1 MGFMGV
7 LMNMRLERDSMGEKQ
22 VPQDALWGASTQ
34 RAVEN
39 FSISSLR
46 LSQNFI
52 ACLGMVK
59 LAAAHANIS
68 LGLLD
73 RERGDAIILA
83 AREVVSGLLYR
94 HFVVDLF
101 QTGSGTSTNM
111 NANEVIANRALE
123 ALGRERGAQAFIH
136 PNDHVNM
143 CQSSNDVFPTTIHI
157 AIYESLS
164 KRLSPLVDGLQGALD
179 VKQREFAGI
188 VKAGRTHLQDA
199 TPITLGQEFS
209 GYAAQMR
216 QALERLKRSS
226 VGLLELAL
234 GGTTVGTGVNAHPEF
249 AGRAIAFINQLTGS
263 SYREAENHFAAQST
277 QDVVVEISG
286 QLRCMAVSLMKIA
299 NDIRWL
305 ASGPRCGLGE
315 LSLPSLQPGS
325 SSMPAK
331 VNPVI
336 CEAVMMV
343 CAQVMGNDSTVVV
356 CAQHG
361 NFELNTMMPVLAY
374 NVLQSID
381 LLSNATATFSRLC
394 IAGISANAERCRSF
408 AERSLAVVTAVAPV
422 VGHDAAA
429 EIVGRALRED
439 RGLREVT
446 GAMHILKEGE
456 IDRVF
461 DLMAMTKPGRPSP
474 IVSPDLAGDVTAQ
487 GA

>member
-1 MGFMGV
+1 MRGPGA
-7 LMNMRLERDSMGEKQ
+7 LRGAEGGDNGMNMRLERDSMGEKQ

-39 FSISSLR
+39 FSISTLR

-59 LAAAHANIS
+59 EAAARANIS

-73 RERGDAIILA
+73 RERGDAIISA
-83 AREVVSGLLYR
+83 AREVISGLLYR
-94 HFVVDLF
+94 QFVVDLF

-123 ALGRERGAQAFIH
+123 ILGRERGARAFIH

-143 CQSSNDVFPTTIHI
+143 CQSSNDVFPTTIHV
-157 AIYESLS
+157 AVYESLS
-164 KRLSPLVDGLQGALD
+164 KRLIPLVDRLREALET
-179 VKQREFAGI
+179 KQREFSQI
-188 VKAGRTHLQDA
+188 VTAGRTHLQDA

-216 QALERLKRSS
+216 HAVSRLKRSS
-226 VGLLELAL
+226 EGLLELAL

-249 AGRAIAFINQLTGS
+249 ARRAISYINQVTGS
-263 SYREAENHFAAQST
+263 SYREAENHFAAQSS
-277 QDVVVEISG
+277 QDVVVEVSG
-286 QLRCMAVSLMKIA
+286 QLRCLAVALMKIA
-299 NDIRWL
+299 NDLRWL
-305 ASGPRCGLGE
+305 ASGPRCGLDE
-315 LSLPSLQPGS
+315 ISLPTLQPGS

-336 CEAVMMV
+336 CEAVMMA
-343 CAQVMGNDSTVVV
+343 CAQVIGNDTTVVV

-361 NFELNTMMPVLAY
+361 NFQLNTMMPVLAY
-374 NVLQSID
+374 NTLQAVDI
-381 LLSNATATFSRLC
+381 LSNSATAFARLC
-394 IAGISANAERCRSF
+394 VEGISAHPERCRSN

-429 EIVGRALRED
+429 EIVARALRED
-439 RGLREVT
+439 RALRDVAREMRVL
-446 GAMHILKEGE
+446 AEGDV
-456 IDRVF
+456 DRVF
-461 DLMAMTKPGRPSP
+461 DLMAMTRPGRPSA
-474 IVSPDLAGDVTAQ
+474 SPSVA
-487 GA
+487 

>member
-1 MGFMGV
+1 MT
-7 LMNMRLERDSMGEKQ
+7 MRLERDSMGEKQ

-39 FSISSLR
+39 FSISNLR

-59 LAAAHANIS
+59 VAAAHANVS

-94 HFVVDLF
+94 QFVVDLF
-101 QTGSGTSTNM
+101 QSGSGTSTNM

-123 ALGRERGAQAFIH
+123 ILGRERGARAFIH

-143 CQSSNDVFPTTIHI
+143 CQSSNDVFPSTMHI
-157 AIYESLS
+157 AMYESLS
-164 KRLSPLVDGLQGALD
+164 KRLIPLVETLKTALEA
-179 VKQREFAGI
+179 KAREFSPV

-199 TPITLGQEFS
+199 TPITLGQEFG
-209 GYAAQMR
+209 GYASQLK
-216 QALERLKRSS
+216 QTIERLKRSS
-226 VGLLELAL
+226 VALLDLAL

-249 AGRAIAFINQLTGS
+249 ARRAISYLNEVTGS
-263 SYREAENHFAAQST
+263 SYREAENHFAAQSA
-277 QDVVVEISG
+277 QDSLVEVSG
-286 QLRCMAVSLMKIA
+286 QLRCMAVALMKIA

-305 ASGPRCGLGE
+305 ASGPRCGLDE
-315 LSLPSLQPGS
+315 ISLPTLQPGS

-331 VNPVI
+331 VNPVM

-343 CAQVMGNDSTVVV
+343 CAQVMGNDTTVAI

-361 NFELNTMMPVLAY
+361 NFQLNTMMPVLAY
-374 NVLQSID
+374 NVLQSVDI
-381 LLSNATATFSRLC
+381 LSNVTSTFARLC
-394 IAGISANAERCRSF
+394 VEGISAHPDRCRSY

-422 VGHDAAA
+422 VGHDMAAD
-429 EIVGRALRED
+429 IVANALRED
-439 RGLREVT
+439 RGLRDVAREMRVLT
-446 GAMHILKEGE
+446 ERE
-456 IDRVF
+456 IERVF
-461 DLMAMTKPGRPSP
+461 DLMSMTRPGRPSP
-474 IVSPDLAGDVTAQ
+474 HQ
-487 GA
+487 GAAGGGASG

>member
-1 MGFMGV
+1 
-7 LMNMRLERDSMGEKQ
+7 MNMRLERDSMGEKQ

-39 FSISSLR
+39 FSISTLR

-59 LAAAHANIS
+59 EAAARANIS

-73 RERGDAIILA
+73 RERGDAIISA
-83 AREVVSGLLYR
+83 AREVISGLLYR
-94 HFVVDLF
+94 QFVVDLF

-123 ALGRERGAQAFIH
+123 ILGRERGARAFIH

-143 CQSSNDVFPTTIHI
+143 CQSSNDVFPTTIHV
-157 AIYESLS
+157 AVYESLS
-164 KRLSPLVDGLQGALD
+164 KRLIPLVDRLREALET
-179 VKQREFAGI
+179 KQREFSQI
-188 VKAGRTHLQDA
+188 VTAGRTHLQDA

-216 QALERLKRSS
+216 HAVSRLKRSS
-226 VGLLELAL
+226 EGLLELAL

-249 AGRAIAFINQLTGS
+249 ARRAISYINQVTGS
-263 SYREAENHFAAQST
+263 SYREAENHFAAQSS
-277 QDVVVEISG
+277 QDVVVEVSG
-286 QLRCMAVSLMKIA
+286 QLRCLAVALMKIA
-299 NDIRWL
+299 NDLRWL
-305 ASGPRCGLGE
+305 ASGPRCGLDE
-315 LSLPSLQPGS
+315 ISLPTLQPGS

-336 CEAVMMV
+336 CEAVMMA
-343 CAQVMGNDSTVVV
+343 CAQVMGNDTTVVV

-374 NVLQSID
+374 NILQSVDI
-381 LLSNATATFSRLC
+381 LSNVTTTFTRLC
-394 IAGISANAERCRSF
+394 VNGIAAHPDRCRSN

-429 EIVGRALRED
+429 EIVARALRED
-439 RGLREVT
+439 RALRDVAKEMRV
-446 GAMHILKEGE
+446 LSEGE
-456 IDRVF
+456 IERTF
-461 DLMAMTKPGRPSP
+461 DLMAMTKPGRPTRAAPFPNGSEGAAPRSSP
-474 IVSPDLAGDVTAQ
+474 S
-487 GA
+487 

>member
-1 MGFMGV
+1 
-7 LMNMRLERDSMGEKQ
+7 MGEKQ
-22 VPQDALWGASTQ
+22 VPQEALWGASTQ

-59 LAAAHANIS
+59 AAAAQANTS

-94 HFVVDLF
+94 QFVVDLF

-123 ALGRERGAQAFIH
+123 ILGRERGSRAFIH

-157 AIYESLS
+157 SVYESLS
-164 KRLSPLVDGLQGALD
+164 KRLIPIVGRLQTALES
-179 VKQREFAGI
+179 KQREFSEI
-188 VKAGRTHLQDA
+188 LTAGRTHLQDA

-209 GYAAQMR
+209 GYASQMK
-216 QALERLKRSS
+216 QAIVRLSRSGE
-226 VGLLELAL
+226 GLLELAL

-249 AGRAIAFINQLTGS
+249 ARRAISHINQVTGS

-277 QDVVVEISG
+277 QDVVVEVSG
-286 QLRCMAVSLMKIA
+286 QLRCMAVALMKIA

-305 ASGPRCGLGE
+305 ASGPRCGLDE
-315 LSLPSLQPGS
+315 ISLPTLQPGS

-336 CEAVMMV
+336 CEAVMMA
-343 CAQVMGNDSTVVV
+343 CAQVIGNDATVVV

-361 NFELNTMMPVLAY
+361 NFQLNTMMPVLAY
-374 NVLQSID
+374 NILQSVD
-381 LLSNATATFSRLC
+381 LLSNAIAAFDRLC
-394 IAGISANAERCRSF
+394 VEGIVAHPERCRAY
-408 AERSLAVVTAVAPV
+408 AERSLAAVTAVAPV

-429 EIVGRALRED
+429 QIVARALRED
-439 RGLREVT
+439 RGLREV
-446 GAMHILKEGE
+446 ASEMDILSDEE
-456 IDRVF
+456 IVRVF
-461 DLMAMTKPGRPSP
+461 DLMAMTRPGVPSQP
-474 IVSPDLAGDVTAQ
+474 LSPLRGE
-487 GA
+487 GEGSH